1 MCLCVLRAGPQAFF
15 TQPTN
20 TTTFFSSAQ
29 RPAQLLRHIKIPLTL
44 NMCVA
49 AGVVIDYEV
58 SARVCVCAG
67 TGRAAMALRWRAAMA

>member
-1 MCLCVLRAGPQAFF
+1 MWWCWCWAVWDASNFHS
-15 TQPTN
+15 
-20 TTTFFSSAQ
+20 TTTVSSAQ
-29 RPAQLLRHIKIPLTL
+29 RPAHLLRHIRAPLAL